1 MKTVCRFAP
10 SSTGRAH
17 PGTLL
22 AGLLAWLDARSCGA
36 EFILR
41 LEDLDPERSRPEW
54 REGLLDDLQWFGLD
68 WDRLELQSENASRHA
83 AALDQLQSLDRLY
96 PCSCSR
102 AKLKESG
109 RIAADGGRVYPG
121 YCRDRRLA
129 GDWRLCHEPL
139 RCRIDETVTN
149 LRDESGLDLSQNVEA
164 AMGDPVLR
172 RRDGAIAYQLAVVV
186 DDAAVGVNRIVRGRD
201 IAASTA
207 TQVILHQ
214 LLGLPVPVYRHHLL
228 LLEPRGEKFAK
239 LHGAVGAD
247 VLRRHISAEALC
259 GQLAQVSGIQADLR
273 SCRPAELASGF
284 DWRKIKKENQVLAW
298 TGETLQYL
306 GQAD

>member
-41 LEDLDPERSRPEW
+41 LEDLDPERSKPEW
-54 REGLLDDLQWFGLD
+54 RDGLLDDLRWFGLD

-83 AALDQLQSLDRLY
+83 AALDRLQSLQRLY

-102 AKLKESG
+102 ARLKESG
-109 RIAADGGRVYPG
+109 QVAADGGRVYPG
-121 YCRDRRLA
+121 FCRDRQLA
-129 GDWRLCHEPL
+129 GDWRQCQDPL
-139 RCRIDETVTN
+139 RCRITETVRG
-149 LRDESGLDLSQNVEA
+149 LIDESGFDLSQNIEQ

-186 DDAAVGVNRIVRGRD
+186 DDAAVGTTRIVRGRD

-207 TQVILHQ
+207 TQVVLQQ

-247 VLRRHISAEALC
+247 VLRRHLVPQALC
-259 GQLAQVSGIQADLR
+259 GLLAQVSGIKEDGH
-273 SCRPAELASGF
+273 SCLPVELVSCF
-284 DWRKIKKENQVLAW
+284 DWRKIKEKNQVLTW
-298 TGETLQYL
+298 TGETLRYL
-306 GQAD
+306 GPAD